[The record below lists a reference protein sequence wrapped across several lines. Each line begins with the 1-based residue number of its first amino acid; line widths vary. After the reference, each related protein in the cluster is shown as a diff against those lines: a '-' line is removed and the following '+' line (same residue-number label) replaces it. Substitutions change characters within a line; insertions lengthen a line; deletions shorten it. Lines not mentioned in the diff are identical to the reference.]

1 MRRVS
6 TISRGLVWA
15 AALLLTLSACA
26 TVTEP
31 PSTPG
36 AIAVEQARA
45 AERTGDFAAAAR
57 AYLDAAAATGAGAAK
72 NTLMLNAAEAYYR
85 GRAYGQ
91 ARGVLQAL
99 PAATLTAPQYTRRQ
113 TLVAALALEER
124 NPRAVF
130 DALKD
135 ALRPDTPPALRAEV
149 HRLRAAAHDQAGNVL
164 DAVRERIA
172 LAPLLGDVEAA
183 RANEQALWQSLIAL
197 PPVALEELRAAAP
210 PPDTLSGWAALALI
224 SRDTSADTERALA
237 DWRRLYPGHPASTA
251 LIVPPAAAAE
261 QTAPTIPGRPNRI
274 ALLLPLTGAYAK
286 PAAAVR
292 DGFLAAYFADTQ
304 AARPTV
310 RIYDSGDRPEAVA
323 ALYRRA
329 VADGAEFIIGPLA
342 KEAVTALKQGEVTVP
357 TLALN
362 YAEDTLPAPPQLYQ
376 FGLSPEQE
384 AEGVAERAWLDGRS
398 RALVI
403 APAGDWGTRVAQA
416 FAARWQQ
423 LGGLV
428 AGTESYGNGDS
439 DLSAPLRRL
448 LNIDDSERRARELR
462 ALLQADLK
470 FEPSR
475 RGDADMIFM
484 AGFPRPARQ
493 IPPLLK
499 FFYAGDLPVYA
510 TSHIYEGRADP
521 AKDRDLDG
529 VMFADMPWLLDQ
541 PPAPLRDAVEQ
552 AWPRQDGLQRLYA
565 LGADAYRLPS
575 FLAEAAAGSGAEFA
589 GATGRLRL
597 DAERRVH
604 RTLEWA
610 RFRGGEPSPLAG
622 SPTSQ

>member
-31 PSTPG
+31 PTPG
-36 AIAVEQARA
+36 AIAVEQAQA
-45 AERTGDFAAAAR
+45 AERSGDFAAAAR
-57 AYLDAAAATGAGAAK
+57 AYLDAAAATGAGTAK
-72 NTLMLNAAEAYYR
+72 NTLMLNSAEAYYR

-99 PAATLTAPQYTRRQ
+99 PAATLTAPQHTRRQ
-113 TLVAALALEER
+113 TLAAALALEER
-124 NPRAVF
+124 NPRAAF

-164 DAVRERIA
+164 DAARERIA

-183 RANEQALWQSLIAL
+183 RANEQALWQSLITL

-224 SRDTSADTERALA
+224 SRDTSADAERALA

-251 LIVPPAAAAE
+251 LIVPPAAAPA
-261 QTAPTIPGRPNRI
+261 APAMTGRPGSI
-274 ALLLPLTGAYAK
+274 ALLLPLTGPYAK

-304 AARPTV
+304 AARPTI
-310 RIYDSGDRPEAVA
+310 RIYDSGDRPEAVT

-329 VADGAEFIIGPLA
+329 VADGAEFVVGPLA

-362 YAEDTLPAPPQLYQ
+362 YAEDALPAPPLLYQ

-384 AEGVAERAWLDGRS
+384 AEGAAERAWLDGRS

-484 AGFPRPARQ
+484 AGFPRQARQ

-510 TSHIYEGRADP
+510 SSHIYEGRPDP

-541 PPAPLRDAVEQ
+541 TPAPLRDAVEQ

-604 RTLEWA
+604 RTLVWA

-622 SPTSQ
+622 SPTSR